1 MTEAVRFLTGMAQAF
16 SAMLLYADD
25 HPARERAV
33 DRAYEALCDLQDRT
47 PTPLFTFIGS
57 EIVLDRTPL
66 RDLRHWDWGPRLSS
80 VGLQRLEFI
89 GPVSRDDFEAFLDEA
104 YLRLSGAPIPS
115 AEVRQGRPTN
125 IRYGTVGLR
134 GEGADKASDAPTA
147 AGATL
152 SYSLREEIEGVE
164 WLQGELREGRRLHLL
179 EAQGIVRSLS
189 VAMHGDQAYLIPLL
203 RLKEFDQYT
212 VTHTLNV
219 AVLTMALAEFLGMGP
234 REVRSFGIA
243 GLLHDLGKVKVP
255 EEILNKP
262 GKLTDDER
270 AVMNSHTTE
279 GARLILEAEERL
291 DLAAVVAYEHHIR
304 IDGGG
309 YPSLAYP
316 RPCHEA
322 SNLVHVCDVFDALR
336 THRPY
341 REAWSAE
348 RSLSII
354 EEGAGPEF
362 DADIA
367 HAFVQM
373 MRRWDGRITEAPLEA
388 PVIHQP
394 APASAP
400 EGGARRGRRPAGP
413 GERPFS
419 PGRRVG
425 APRRR
430 AASRHACR
438 RRSVRGSV
446 PAPRR

>member
-1 MTEAVRFLTGMAQAF
+1 MREAVRFLTGMAQAF

-33 DRAYEALCDLQDRT
+33 DRAYRALLDLQDRT

-57 EIVLDRTPL
+57 EIVLDRAPL
-66 RDLRHWDWGPRLSS
+66 RELRHWDWGPRLSAA
-80 VGLQRLEFI
+80 GLQRLEFI
-89 GPVSRDDFEAFLDEA
+89 GPVTRDDFDAFLDEA
-104 YLRLSGAPIPS
+104 YRRLSGAPIPS
-115 AEVRQGRPTN
+115 AEVRQGRPSS

-134 GEGADKASDAPTA
+134 GEGRDEAFEEP
-147 AGATL
+147 GAT
-152 SYSLREEIEGVE
+152 SGPMRYSLREEIEGVE
-164 WLQGELREGRRLHLL
+164 WLQEELKEGRQLHLL

-219 AVLTMALAEFLGMGP
+219 SVLTMALAEFLGMGP

-262 GKLTDDER
+262 GKLTDEER
-270 AVMNSHTTE
+270 SVMNSHTTE
-279 GARLILEAEERL
+279 GARLILEAEEQL

-316 RPCHEA
+316 RTCHEA

-341 REAWSAE
+341 REAWSAD
-348 RSLSII
+348 RALSII

-367 HAFVQM
+367 HTFVQM
-373 MRRWDGRITEAPLEA
+373 MRRWEGRISEA
-388 PVIHQP
+388 PVD
-394 APASAP
+394 APVVPQVDGDGAGDGKPPPSAP
-400 EGGARRGRRPAGP
+400 SASEGA
-413 GERPFS
+413 
-419 PGRRVG
+419 
-425 APRRR
+425 
-430 AASRHACR
+430 
-438 RRSVRGSV
+438 
-446 PAPRR
+446 